1 MCPRGCAAPRYSS
14 ASHTR
19 THAISRCVPP
29 SSSGSL
35 CVWTAS
41 ATARPRSRHRP
52 FPERRPMTTMIA
64 EIYDA
69 FKEANVSDA
78 TARKAAEAVAA
89 YEARF
94 AGLELK
100 LEQIGGRVNL
110 LTWMVGLNF
119 TVTLGVLWL
128 LLRTAAKV
136 GALG

>member
-1 MCPRGCAAPRYSS
+1 
-14 ASHTR
+14 
-19 THAISRCVPP
+19 
-29 SSSGSL
+29 
-35 CVWTAS
+35 
-41 ATARPRSRHRP
+41 
-52 FPERRPMTTMIA
+52 MTTMIA
-64 EIYDA
+64 EVYDA

-100 LEQIGGRVNL
+100 LEQIGGRMNL